1 MKNGAKVEINKRND
15 KIQKTGRAELPTE
28 INAVSQR
35 PEKETSP
42 NSTKGKKRAG
52 NVSKS
57 KEAAPKINEKKLRKP
72 KKGCFRSRD
81 DVHAISMAIFIR
93 SLLYS
98 RHGQDKA
105 RTLFI
110 PDTQKKRH

>member
-1 MKNGAKVEINKRND
+1 MKNGANRRNNKRND

-52 NVSKS
+52 NVERNQASSSKTF
-57 KEAAPKINEKKLRKP
+57 L
-72 KKGCFRSRD
+72 
-81 DVHAISMAIFIR
+81 
-93 SLLYS
+93 
-98 RHGQDKA
+98 QDFKS
-105 RTLFI
+105 
-110 PDTQKKRH
+110 